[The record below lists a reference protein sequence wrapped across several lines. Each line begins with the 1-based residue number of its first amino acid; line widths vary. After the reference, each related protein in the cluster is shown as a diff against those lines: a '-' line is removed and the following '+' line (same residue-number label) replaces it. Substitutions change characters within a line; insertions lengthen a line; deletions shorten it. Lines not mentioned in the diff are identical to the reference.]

1 MRTKSLTKFKNRV
14 LTLVLTIAALAVGQ
28 SAWAGNWDT
37 LPDENGK
44 YDEFY
49 DRPTYFPDFEQPA
62 SWPNAEYYVV
72 RACLGKN
79 GPRIEN
85 YEVAVYDQNN
95 QLRHCNR
102 SMAKD
107 DHLCVLTI
115 RGTEGDEF
123 HCQIIYG
130 DFVNPTIVDVEET
143 FGFKTNALVGSN
155 ESPYI
160 LTAQGRTY
168 LSELSDNL
176 PEDETNANVTVM
188 RTIQGG
194 KWNTISLPFAMTNSQ
209 MKTAFGDDVLL
220 GDFVGYE
227 YTENEKK
234 EVVSIKV
241 KFVAADA
248 IEPNHP
254 YIIKV
259 REDMTEFSVDNVDID
274 ASDAPMVATCEHNK
288 RQWSE
293 FIGTYV
299 QNTTV
304 PEECLFISDG
314 KFYYSVGKTKMKGY
328 RAYFSFYDVLEDY
341 ESTSEAPV
349 YIDYLEGDPA
359 AIVSVDD
366 ERDGM
371 VATWYTLDGRK
382 LNVKPT
388 TKGLY
393 IYNGKKIAI
402 K

>member
-1 MRTKSLTKFKNRV
+1 MTKCTILFHFPLGKLTAVIV
-14 LTLVLTIAALAVGQ
+14 LLFTTIQ
-28 SAWAGNWDT
+28 SMAWDT

-44 YDEFY
+44 YDGFY

-79 GPRIEN
+79 GPHIEN

-130 DFVNPTIVDVEET
+130 DFVNPTIVDVTET
-143 FGFKTNALVGSN
+143 FDFKTNALVGSN
-155 ESPYI
+155 ESPFI
-160 LTAQGRTY
+160 LTAPGRTC

-188 RTIQGG
+188 RTILGG
-194 KWNTISLPFAMTNSQ
+194 IWNTICLPFAMTNSQ

-227 YTENEKK
+227 YTEDENKD
-234 EVVSIKV
+234 VVSIKV
-241 KFVAADA
+241 KFDAANA
-248 IEPNHP
+248 IEANHP

-259 REDMTEFSVDNVDID
+259 REDMTEFSVDNVDINV
-274 ASDAPMVATCEHNK
+274 SIAPMVATCEHKN

-299 QNTTV
+299 QNTAV
-304 PEECLFISDG
+304 PEECLFVSNG

-328 RAYFSFYDVLEDY
+328 RAYFSFYDVLKDY
-341 ESTSEAPV
+341 ESASEAHVFIYYP
-349 YIDYLEGDPA
+349 EEDPA

-366 ERDGM
+366 ERGM
-371 VATWYTLDGRK
+371 MAATWYTLDGRK
-382 LNVKPT
+382 LSVKPT

-393 IYNGKKIAI
+393 IFNGKKIAI

>member
-1 MRTKSLTKFKNRV
+1 MRTKSFTKFKSQV

-37 LPDENGK
+37 HPDENGK

-155 ESPYI
+155 ESPFI

-194 KWNTISLPFAMTNSQ
+194 KWNTICLPFAMTNSQ

-349 YIDYLEGDPA
+349 YIDYPEDPA

-366 ERDGM
+366 ERGVM

-382 LNVKPT
+382 LSVKPT

>member
-1 MRTKSLTKFKNRV
+1 MINYSFLFSSPLGKLTAVIV
-14 LTLVLTIAALAVGQ
+14 LLFTTIQ
-28 SAWAGNWDT
+28 SMAWDT
-37 LPDENGK
+37 HPDENGK

-72 RACLGKN
+72 RACLGNN
-79 GPRIEN
+79 GPHIEN

-107 DHLCVLTI
+107 NHLCVLTI
-115 RGTEGDEF
+115 RGTEGDKF

-130 DFVNPTIVDVEET
+130 DFVNPTIVDVTET
-143 FGFKTNALVGSN
+143 FDFKTNALVGSK
-155 ESPYI
+155 ESPFI
-160 LTAQGRTY
+160 LTAPGRTY
-168 LSELSDNL
+168 LLETSDNL
-176 PEDETNANVTVM
+176 PEVETNANVTVM

-194 KWNTISLPFAMTNSQ
+194 KWNTICLPFAMTNSQ
-209 MKTAFGDDVLL
+209 LKTAFGDDVLL

-227 YTENEKK
+227 YTEDANKHVE
-234 EVVSIKV
+234 SIKV
-241 KFVAADA
+241 MFDAADA
-248 IEPNHP
+248 IEANHP

-259 REDMTEFSVDNVDID
+259 REDMTEFSVNGVDIN
-274 ASDAPMVATCEHNK
+274 AKEAIVATCERTR

-293 FIGTYV
+293 FIGTYL

-304 PEECLFISDG
+304 PEECLFLSDG
-314 KFYYSVGKTKMKGY
+314 KFYYSVGKTKMMGY

-341 ESTSEAPV
+341 YKASASEAPV
-349 YIDYLEGDPA
+349 YIYYPEDPA
-359 AIVSVDD
+359 SILCLEN
-366 ERDGM
+366 ERDVM
-371 VATWYTLDGRK
+371 AATWYTLDGRK
-382 LNVKPT
+382 LRVKPT

-393 IYNGKKIAI
+393 IFNGKKIAI

>member
-1 MRTKSLTKFKNRV
+1 MTKCTILFHFPLGKLTAVIV
-14 LTLVLTIAALAVGQ
+14 LLFTTIQ
-28 SAWAGNWDT
+28 SMAWDT

-44 YDEFY
+44 YDGFY
-49 DRPTYFPDFEQPA
+49 DRPTSFPDFEQPA

-79 GPRIEN
+79 GPHIEN

-143 FGFKTNALVGSN
+143 FDFKTNALVGTQ
-155 ESPYI
+155 ESPFI
-160 LTAQGRTY
+160 LTC
-168 LSELSDNL
+168 
-176 PEDETNANVTVM
+176 
-188 RTIQGG
+188 
-194 KWNTISLPFAMTNSQ
+194 LPFAMTNSQ
-209 MKTAFGDDVLL
+209 LKTAFGDDVLL
-220 GDFVGYE
+220 GDFVGYD
-227 YTENEKK
+227 YTEDENKD
-234 EVVSIKV
+234 VVSIKV
-241 KFVAADA
+241 KFDAADA
-248 IEPNHP
+248 IEANHP

-259 REDMTEFSVDNVDID
+259 REDMTEFSVDNVDINV
-274 ASDAPMVATCEHNK
+274 SDAPMVATCEHKN

-299 QNTTV
+299 QNTIV
-304 PEECLFISDG
+304 PEECLFLTNG
-314 KFYYSVGKTKMKGY
+314 KFYYSVGKTKMKAY
-328 RAYFSFYDVLEDY
+328 RAYFSFYDVLADY
-341 ESTSEAPV
+341 ENASEAPV
-349 YIDYLEGDPA
+349 YIYYPDDDSAG
-359 AIVSVDD
+359 IVSIYDD
-366 ERDGM
+366 RS
-371 VATWYTLDGRK
+371 VRAATWYTLDGRK
-382 LNVKPT
+382 LSVKPT

-393 IYNGKKIAI
+393 VFNGKIIAI

>member
-1 MRTKSLTKFKNRV
+1 MTTKTLTKIKSQV
-14 LTLVLTIAALAVGQ
+14 LTLVLTIAVLAVGQ
-28 SAWAGNWDT
+28 SAWAAGWDT

-62 SWPNAEYYVV
+62 NWPNAEYYVV

-79 GPRIEN
+79 GPSIEN

-130 DFVNPTIVDVEET
+130 DFVNPTIVDVTET
-143 FGFKTNALVGSN
+143 FGFKTNALVGSQ
-155 ESPYI
+155 ESPFI
-160 LTAQGRTY
+160 LTVPGRTY
-168 LSELSDNL
+168 LSETSDDMPVN
-176 PEDETNANVTVM
+176 ETGVNVTVT

-194 KWNTISLPFAMTNSQ
+194 KWNTICLPFAMTNSQ
-209 MKTAFGDDVLL
+209 METAFGDDVLL
-220 GDFVGYE
+220 GNFVGYE
-227 YTENEKK
+227 YTEDENKDI
-234 EVVSIKV
+234 VSIKV
-241 KFVAADA
+241 KFEAADA

-259 REDMTEFSVDNVDID
+259 REDMTEFSVDGVDID
-274 ASDAPMVATCEHNK
+274 VSDAPMVATCEHK
-288 RQWSE
+288 SRQWSE

-304 PEECLFISDG
+304 PKECLFINDG
-314 KFYYSVGKTKMKGY
+314 KLYYSVGKTKMKGY
-328 RAYFSFYDVLEDY
+328 RAYFSFFDVLEDY
-341 ESTSEAPV
+341 ESASEAHV
-349 YIDYLEGDPA
+349 YIDYPEMDPA
-359 AIVSVDD
+359 AIVSLDD
-366 ERDGM
+366 ERG
-371 VATWYTLDGRK
+371 VKTATWYTLDGRK
-382 LNVKPT
+382 FIVKPT
-388 TKGLY
+388 TRGLY
-393 IYNGKKIAI
+393 IFNGKKIAI

>member
-1 MRTKSLTKFKNRV
+1 MTNHSFLFYSPLWKLTAVIV
-14 LTLVLTIAALAVGQ
+14 LLFTTIQ
-28 SAWAGNWDT
+28 SMAWDT
-37 LPDENGK
+37 HPDENGK

-194 KWNTISLPFAMTNSQ
+194 KWNTICLPFAMTNSQ

>member
-1 MRTKSLTKFKNRV
+1 MTKCTILFHFPLGKLTAVIV
-14 LTLVLTIAALAVGQ
+14 LLFTTIQ
-28 SAWAGNWDT
+28 SMAWDT

-44 YDEFY
+44 YDGFY

-79 GPRIEN
+79 GPHIEN

-143 FGFKTNALVGSN
+143 FDFKTNALVGTQ
-155 ESPYI
+155 ESPFI
-160 LTAQGRTY
+160 LTVPGRTY
-168 LSELSDNL
+168 LSDTSDDVPVN
-176 PEDETNANVTVM
+176 ETGVNVTVM

-194 KWNTISLPFAMTNSQ
+194 KWNTICLPFAMTNSQ
-209 MKTAFGDDVLL
+209 LKTAFGDDVLL
-220 GDFVGYE
+220 GDFVGYD
-227 YTENEKK
+227 YTEDENKD
-234 EVVSIKV
+234 VVSIKV
-241 KFVAADA
+241 KFDAADA
-248 IEPNHP
+248 IEANHP

-259 REDMTEFSVDNVDID
+259 REDMTEFSVDNVDINV
-274 ASDAPMVATCEHNK
+274 SDAPMVATCEHKN

-299 QNTTV
+299 QNTIV
-304 PEECLFISDG
+304 PEECLFLTNG
-314 KFYYSVGKTKMKGY
+314 KFYYSVGKTKMKAY
-328 RAYFSFYDVLEDY
+328 RAYFSFYDVLADY
-341 ESTSEAPV
+341 ENASEAPV
-349 YIDYLEGDPA
+349 YIYYPDDDSAG
-359 AIVSVDD
+359 IVSIYDD
-366 ERDGM
+366 RS
-371 VATWYTLDGRK
+371 VRAATWYTLDGRK
-382 LNVKPT
+382 LSVKPT

-393 IYNGKKIAI
+393 VFNGKIIAI

>member
-155 ESPYI
+155 ESPFI

-194 KWNTISLPFAMTNSQ
+194 KWNTICLPFAMTNSQ

-388 TKGLY
+388 TEGLY

>member
-1 MRTKSLTKFKNRV
+1 M
-14 LTLVLTIAALAVGQ
+14 
-28 SAWAGNWDT
+28 
-37 LPDENGK
+37 
-44 YDEFY
+44 
-49 DRPTYFPDFEQPA
+49 
-62 SWPNAEYYVV
+62 
-72 RACLGKN
+72 RACLGKY

-194 KWNTISLPFAMTNSQ
+194 KWNTICLPFAMTNSQ

-274 ASDAPMVATCEHNK
+274 ASDAPMVATCEHK
-288 RQWSE
+288 SRQWSE

>member
-1 MRTKSLTKFKNRV
+1 MTKCTILFHFPLGKLTAVIV
-14 LTLVLTIAALAVGQ
+14 LLFTTIQ
-28 SAWAGNWDT
+28 SMAWDT

-44 YDEFY
+44 YDGFY

-79 GPRIEN
+79 GPHIEN

-143 FGFKTNALVGSN
+143 FDFKTNALVGTQ
-155 ESPYI
+155 ESPFI
-160 LTAQGRTY
+160 LTVPGRTY
-168 LSELSDNL
+168 LSDTSDDVPVN
-176 PEDETNANVTVM
+176 ETGVNVTVM

-194 KWNTISLPFAMTNSQ
+194 KWNTICLPFAMTNSQ
-209 MKTAFGDDVLL
+209 LKTAFGDDVLL
-220 GDFVGYE
+220 GDFVGYD
-227 YTENEKK
+227 YTEDENKD
-234 EVVSIKV
+234 VVSIKV
-241 KFVAADA
+241 KFDAADA
-248 IEPNHP
+248 IEANHP

-259 REDMTEFSVDNVDID
+259 REDMTEFSVDNVDINV
-274 ASDAPMVATCEHNK
+274 SDAPMVATCEHKN

-299 QNTTV
+299 QNTIV
-304 PEECLFISDG
+304 PEECLFLTNG
-314 KFYYSVGKTKMKGY
+314 KFYYSVGKTKMKAY
-328 RAYFSFYDVLEDY
+328 RAYFSFYDVLADY
-341 ESTSEAPV
+341 ENASEAPV
-349 YIDYLEGDPA
+349 YIYYPDDDSAG
-359 AIVSVDD
+359 IVSIYDD
-366 ERDGM
+366 RS
-371 VATWYTLDGRK
+371 VRTATWYTLDGRK
-382 LNVKPT
+382 LSVKPT

-393 IYNGKKIAI
+393 VFNGKIIAI

>member
-1 MRTKSLTKFKNRV
+1 MSNNSFLFYSPLGKLTAVIV
-14 LTLVLTIAALAVGQ
+14 LLFATIQ
-28 SAWAGNWDT
+28 SMAWDT

-130 DFVNPTIVDVEET
+130 DFVNPTILDVTET
-143 FGFKTNALVGSN
+143 FDFKTNALVGSN
-155 ESPYI
+155 ESPFI
-160 LTAQGRTY
+160 LTAPGRTC

-176 PEDETNANVTVM
+176 PENETNANVTVM

-194 KWNTISLPFAMTNSQ
+194 KWNTICLPFAMTNSQ

-220 GDFVGYE
+220 GNFVGYE
-227 YTENEKK
+227 YTEDENKD
-234 EVVSIKV
+234 VVSIKV

-274 ASDAPMVATCEHNK
+274 VSDAPMVATCEHK
-288 RQWSE
+288 KKQWSE

-304 PEECLFISDG
+304 PEECLFICDG

-328 RAYFSFYDVLEDY
+328 RAYFSFYDVLKDY
-341 ESTSEAPV
+341 ESASECPV
-349 YIDYLEGDPA
+349 YIDYHEENPT

-366 ERDGM
+366 ERDGK
-371 VATWYTLDGRK
+371 AAIWYTLDGRK

-393 IYNGKKIAI
+393 IFNGKKIAV

>member
-155 ESPYI
+155 ESPFI

-188 RTIQGG
+188 RTILGG
-194 KWNTISLPFAMTNSQ
+194 IWNTICLPFAMTNSQ

-314 KFYYSVGKTKMKGY
+314 KFYYSVGKTNMKGY

-349 YIDYLEGDPA
+349 YIDYPEDPA

-366 ERDGM
+366 ERGVM

-382 LNVKPT
+382 LSVKPT